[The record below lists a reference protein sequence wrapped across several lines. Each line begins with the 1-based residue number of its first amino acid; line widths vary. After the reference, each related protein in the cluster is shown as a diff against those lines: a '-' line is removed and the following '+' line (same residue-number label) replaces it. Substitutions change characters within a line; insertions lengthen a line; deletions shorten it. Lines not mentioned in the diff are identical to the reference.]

1 MKKVNFKEF
10 RIPIGIAA
18 KKWKVRD
25 VREEIA
31 DFIYTKMSG
40 IRAHTV
46 AHKIY
51 ESDGPLELSDEEFKA
66 VMTIFEQ
73 FAIGA
78 YIDGLKAQLHD
89 PKSE

>member
-1 MKKVNFKEF
+1 MKKINFKEF

-18 KKWKVRD
+18 KRWEVRD

-40 IRAHTV
+40 IRAHTI

-51 ESDGPLELSDEEFKA
+51 ESKGFIELTDEEFKA
-66 VMTIFEQ
+66 VKNIFEQ
-73 FAIGA
+73 FAIGT
-78 YIDGLKAQLHD
+78 YIDGLNAQLND
-89 PKSE
+89 ANIG